1 MKNEFTVEESN
12 LISIYTEEGTA
23 SGLGSRAKVIKSIS
37 DAMEHLEDDEMM
49 ELSLRVIVKQP
60 AARISLKARLA
71 EKKAQVAGQNQDHD
85 AQENSKNNQREM

>member
-23 SGLGSRAKVIKSIS
+23 SGLGSKVIKSIS

-49 ELSLRVIVKQP
+49 ELSLRVIVKLIDLTDQEF
-60 AARISLKARLA
+60 A
-71 EKKAQVAGQNQDHD
+71 ELEFIVA
-85 AQENSKNNQREM
+85 E

>member
-23 SGLGSRAKVIKSIS
+23 SSLGSRAKVIKSIS

-49 ELSLRVIVKQP
+49 ELSLRVIVKLIDLTDQEF
-60 AARISLKARLA
+60 A
-71 EKKAQVAGQNQDHD
+71 ELEFIVA
-85 AQENSKNNQREM
+85 E

>member
-49 ELSLRVIVKQP
+49 ELMGK
-60 AARISLKARLA
+60 
-71 EKKAQVAGQNQDHD
+71 H
-85 AQENSKNNQREM
+85 

>member
-23 SGLGSRAKVIKSIS
+23 SGLGRRAKVIKSIS

-49 ELSLRVIVKQP
+49 ELSLRVIVKLIDLTDQEF
-60 AARISLKARLA
+60 A
-71 EKKAQVAGQNQDHD
+71 ELEFIVA
-85 AQENSKNNQREM
+85 E

>member
-23 SGLGSRAKVIKSIS
+23 SGLGGRAKVIKSIS

-49 ELSLRVIVKQP
+49 ELSLRVIVKLIDLTDQEF
-60 AARISLKARLA
+60 A
-71 EKKAQVAGQNQDHD
+71 ELEFIVA
-85 AQENSKNNQREM
+85 E

>member
-49 ELSLRVIVKQP
+49 ELSLREIVKLIDMTYQEF
-60 AARISLKARLA
+60 A
-71 EKKAQVAGQNQDHD
+71 ELEFIVAEENLNGQSM
-85 AQENSKNNQREM
+85 AFVAVFCFFIV